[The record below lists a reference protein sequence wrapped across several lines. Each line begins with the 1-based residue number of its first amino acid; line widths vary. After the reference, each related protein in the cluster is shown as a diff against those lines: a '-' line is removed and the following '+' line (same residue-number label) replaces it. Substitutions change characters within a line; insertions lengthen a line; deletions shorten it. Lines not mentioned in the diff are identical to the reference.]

1 MGVELR
7 PGLVSVGQ
15 NSAAPSPE
23 MEAEAV
29 AAVQPQICGVFGNE
43 KQGPIMDDDLS
54 AKSHHCSRIPTTR
67 SEERHCPA
75 AGFSV
80 FHWQQFHLQKSL
92 VYFVLYYIKN
102 VIFFVY
108 LLLIYTLLFYTRED
122 AESFNCPP
130 TDLLLGLP
138 RPA

>member
-43 KQGPIMDDDLS
+43 KKGQLWMKICQPSPITARGFPLP
-54 AKSHHCSRIPTTR
+54 AVR

-75 AGFSV
+75 AGFSE
-80 FHWQQFHLQKSL
+80 FHWQQFHLKKSL
-92 VYFVLYYIKN
+92 VYFVLYYIKK
-102 VIFFVY
+102 VIFFF
-108 LLLIYTLLFYTRED
+108 LFVVFVCLFV
-122 AESFNCPP
+122 ANLHFVV
-130 TDLLLGLP
+130 
-138 RPA
+138 